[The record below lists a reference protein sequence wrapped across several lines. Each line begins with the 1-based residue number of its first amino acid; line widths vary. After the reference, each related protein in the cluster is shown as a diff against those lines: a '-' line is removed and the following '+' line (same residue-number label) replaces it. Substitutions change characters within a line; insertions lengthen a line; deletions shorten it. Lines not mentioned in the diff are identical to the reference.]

1 MKKTT
6 LQYLKFT
13 TGLNTRDMAAR
24 VGVNET
30 ALAMQLK
37 RNETA
42 KHTIRYMRELGVK
55 EVIGIENNVEVKIE
69 LIKLKK

>member
-1 MKKTT
+1 MEKTT
-6 LQYLKFT
+6 LQYLKFA

-30 ALAMQLK
+30 ALSMQLK

-42 KHTIRYMRELGVK
+42 KHTIRYMRELGIK

-69 LIKLKK
+69 LIK